1 MSTRV
6 ILILVFLA
14 ALLLLALII
23 LLERRK
29 KREPEERGY
38 IKALY
43 SLIEGNRQ
51 NALLFLKEGVKTGER
66 RVGAYILL
74 GDLLRDE
81 GQPDKALQ
89 IHRSMSVRR
98 DLTEENKRDIQLAI
112 SRDLMALNRFQEA
125 ISTLENI
132 RKWKNYPGIVF
143 ALHRFYHRNGEYEK
157 AHKALSKFVKLESF
171 YSNDLVK
178 AYLTSVA
185 SEFLQRGNWEKGAE
199 YSEKAISMDR
209 NYTPA
214 LYTCGLSYYRDGD
227 NNKAIE
233 KWITLLRNDISYL
246 SLTLKYLEKMLFE
259 QQDFGRLETIL
270 TDLYDRNKGN
280 PEVFRAIASFYER
293 KGEIDKVI
301 DYFESEINQ
310 LVLDDKLII
319 RMAGIYL
326 DKGNT
331 TKASETLERYTA
343 WAPPARMFKC
353 ENCSAVMEFDLPY
366 CLKCGGINTFLEYYE
381 DISV

>member
-1 MSTRV
+1 MSTRL
-6 ILILVFLA
+6 ILIVIFLA
-14 ALLLLALII
+14 ALLILALII
-23 LLERRK
+23 VLERKK

-43 SLIEGNRQ
+43 SLIEGNRK
-51 NALLFLKEGVKTGER
+51 NALVFLKQGVQKGER

-74 GDLLRDE
+74 GDLLRDQ

-89 IHRSMSVRR
+89 IHRSISVRR

-112 SRDLMALNRFQEA
+112 SRDLMALDRNQEA

-132 RKWKNYPGIVF
+132 RKWKNHPSIVF
-143 ALHRFYHRNGEYEK
+143 ALHRFYHLNGEYDR
-157 AHKALSKFVKLESF
+157 AHKALSKFVKLENSR
-171 YSNDLVK
+171 SDELIK

-185 SEFLQRGNWEKGAE
+185 SDYLNRGNYGKGAE

-209 NYTPA
+209 DYTPA
-214 LYTCGLSYYRDGD
+214 LYTCGLAYYRDGD
-227 NNKAIE
+227 NNKAIGR
-233 KWITLLRNDISYL
+233 WITLLRNDISCL
-246 SLTLKYLEKMLFE
+246 SLTLKYMEKMLFE

-270 TDLYDRNKGN
+270 TDLYERNKGN
-280 PEVFRAIASFYER
+280 PEVFRAISSFYER
-293 KGEIDKVI
+293 KGEIEKVI
-301 DYFESEINQ
+301 GFFESEINQ

-331 TKASETLERYTA
+331 TKAAETLDRYTA
-343 WAPPARMFKC
+343 WAPPARMYKC
-353 ENCSAVMEFDLPY
+353 ENCSAVTEFDLPY
-366 CLKCGGINTFLEYYE
+366 CVKCGGIGTFLEYYE
-381 DISV
+381 DISA